1 MEVELIINQSEEKE
15 RIVIHAKE
23 ITADLQSIINF
34 IDETLH
40 KTIIY
45 GQKNDELYPL
55 NDETI
60 VRFYTENKAVYAEDI
75 HRKYKVNKRLYELEK
90 ILPRQFVRISQSE
103 IINITFI
110 KKLKQEMNGL
120 IKISF
125 KNEEFTYS
133 SRRYLKSIK
142 EALQL

>member
-1 MEVELIINQSEEKE
+1 MEVELIISKSEKKE

-23 ITADLQSIINF
+23 ITDELQSIINF
-34 IDETLH
+34 IDETLD
-40 KTIIY
+40 KTILY
-45 GQKNDELYPL
+45 GQLNDELYPL
-55 NDETI
+55 KDETI
-60 VRFYTENKAVYAEDI
+60 VRFYTENKAVYAEDNQ
-75 HRKYKVNKRLYELEK
+75 RKFKVNKRLYELEN
-90 ILPRQFVRISQSE
+90 ILPGQFVRISQSE
-103 IINITFI
+103 IININFI

-125 KNEEFTYS
+125 KNKEVTYS

>member
-1 MEVELIINQSEEKE
+1 MEVELVINQSTKP
-15 RIVIHAKE
+15 RIIIQAPE
-23 ITADLQSIINF
+23 MTEDIQEIINF

-55 NDETI
+55 DEETI
-60 VRFYTENKAVYAEDI
+60 VRFYTENKAVYAEDSQ
-75 HRKYKVNKRLYELEK
+75 RKYRVNKRLYELEK
-90 ILPRQFVRISQSE
+90 ILPGQFVRISQSE
-103 IINITFI
+103 IININFI
-110 KKLKQEMNGL
+110 KKLKQEINGL
-120 IKISF
+120 IRISF
-125 KNEEFTYS
+125 KNEEVTYS